1 MKAIEPNL
9 KAAGNDQQ
17 IAVLK
22 LWKGTTKITFQRIPD
37 GLDELTTIRGVPTT
51 ASTFVKSP
59 VHFDRDLSGTRSSRS
74 RKMKGFCKNIKR
86 GKEQNGAKKGRKRSK
101 KGRNQGAGRRVR
113 KMHNGFRNRNSPGR
127 GGRGAKGRKRKRGM
141 KRGRRGRQQIRWARW
156 KKRGGK
162 KRGRWKMRS
171 RRGSNKKKG
180 RNRQKKRK
188 GEKGRK

>member
-59 VHFDRDLSGTRSSRS
+59 VHFDRDLSGTGSSRS

-86 GKEQNGAKKGRKRSK
+86 GKEQNGAKR
-101 KGRNQGAGRRVR
+101 AETET
-113 KMHNGFRNRNSPGR
+113 
-127 GGRGAKGRKRKRGM
+127 
-141 KRGRRGRQQIRWARW
+141 RRGKTKVQEGEFEKCTMVLEIEIVQEGVEEEQ
-156 KKRGGK
+156 KEERG
-162 KRGRWKMRS
+162 
-171 RRGSNKKKG
+171 KG
-180 RNRQKKRK
+180 
-188 GEKGRK
+188 G